1 LTVAVQPPRKRDAEA
16 TKQAILDAAAICFSK
31 AAYDQVGVREI
42 AALAGVDPAL
52 VGRYFGS
59 KDELFG
65 EWVRQAPQP
74 PPSYPDDRREFGEW
88 MARQFLSKDRVVT
101 RLLVL
106 HHSVTNPRAAKVIR
120 KLLNE
125 HVIKPLGKWI
135 GGKDGELRA
144 GLILA
149 HLTGLGVMRDIV
161 RVDALAEA
169 DRERLVKRLAP
180 ALQTY
185 VDD

>member
-1 LTVAVQPPRKRDAEA
+1 
-16 TKQAILDAAAICFSK
+16 
-31 AAYDQVGVREI
+31 
-42 AALAGVDPAL
+42 
-52 VGRYFGS
+52 
-59 KDELFG
+59 
-65 EWVRQAPQP
+65 
-74 PPSYPDDRREFGEW
+74 
-88 MARQFLSKDRVVT
+88 
-101 RLLVL
+101 
-106 HHSVTNPRAAKVIR
+106 
-120 KLLNE
+120 
-125 HVIKPLGKWI
+125 VIKPLGKWI